1 MEIEEGLGCV
11 YFIKLNG
18 LTPIKIGYSTHPTPS
33 GRVDS
38 FATCAPFG
46 VELVGFIQTATA
58 KKLESQLHQRFS
70 AFRCSGEWFDIS
82 KEQARSCCEQYMD
95 DSQKDKLSKA
105 YLLLS
110 KTLTPIDDIK
120 SIEIAYPLEFE
131 NWVVFNVSYN
141 KRLCKN
147 SLFKKFVSDNPKIE
161 AKVSQRKFT
170 SWIESWCEVVGMEC
184 VQGKSD
190 IRWIMII
197 NNAK

>member
-1 MEIEEGLGCV
+1 MEIKEELGCV

-46 VELVGFIQTATA
+46 VELVGFIQT
-58 KKLESQLHQRFS
+58 KNSKQLETVLHQRFS

-105 YLLLS
+105 YSVLS
-110 KTLTPIDDIK
+110 RTLAPIDNSK
-120 SIEIAYPLEFE
+120 SVEIVYPIEFAD
-131 NWVVFNVSYN
+131 WVILNISFNQ
-141 KRLCKN
+141 RLCKN
-147 SLFKKFVSDNPKIE
+147 SLFNKFIRDNSDLE
-161 AKVSQRKFT
+161 LKVSQRKFT
-170 SWIESWCEVVGMEC
+170 GWIEIWCEKLGMEC

-190 IRWIMII
+190 IRWIMIK
-197 NNAK
+197 NNTI